1 MAGLDPVSFA
11 SQKASGEVNALDL
24 GWWLALSDIPAV
36 RGHREGLCARET
48 AFTLPH
54 AHCLS
59 APVGFSAHR
68 PRTRLE
74 SQCHSTAPA
83 CSQVPA

>member
-11 SQKASGEVNALDL
+11 SQKASREMSVLDP
-24 GWWLALSDIPAV
+24 GRWLSVSDIPAV

-48 AFTLPH
+48 AFTLPR

-59 APVGFSAHR
+59 APLGFSECSLR
-68 PRTRLE
+68 MSLE
-74 SQCHSTAPA
+74 SQCHSTALA
-83 CSQVPA
+83 RSQVPA